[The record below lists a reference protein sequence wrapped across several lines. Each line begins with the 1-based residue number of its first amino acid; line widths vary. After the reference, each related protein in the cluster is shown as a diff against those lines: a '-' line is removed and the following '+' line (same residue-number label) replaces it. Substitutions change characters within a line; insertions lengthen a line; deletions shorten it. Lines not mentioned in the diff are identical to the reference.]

1 MAMQFYLGLFGLAVR
16 VGAVVLVIAWLWIGL
31 WRAGLARGARRTGIA
46 TTCCLLAW
54 CAGAWL
60 LALSGFFASHVA
72 LALPLCWGVC
82 LIWMIPLLR
91 SRSIGAALDNI
102 PPWWL
107 VALQSYRF
115 LAGVIWFG
123 QLAAGRLPAEYA
135 VRAGVTDGLVGLLA
149 VVVAIWVYRGAPG
162 WRVAAIA
169 WNVFGLFDFAVGLD
183 EAAMGLLSGA
193 GFVGT
198 FVPYALAYPVV
209 MIPAFM
215 APLSTDLHV
224 LSLRQ
229 LARSIKREGHPATP
243 VSARAA

>member
-1 MAMQFYLGLFGLAVR
+1 MQSYLGLAGFAVR
-16 VGAVVLVIAWLWIGL
+16 VGTVALVIAWLWIGL
-31 WRAGLARGARRTGIA
+31 RRAGLARSARMTGIA
-46 TTCCLLAW
+46 TTCCLLVW
-54 CAGAWL
+54 FAGAWL

-72 LALPLCWGVC
+72 LALPLCWGMS
-82 LIWMIPLLR
+82 LLWMIPLLR
-91 SRSIGAALDNI
+91 SRSIGAALDSI
-102 PPWWL
+102 PRWWL

-123 QLAAGRLPAEYA
+123 QLAAGRLPAEFA
-135 VRAGVTDGLVGLLA
+135 VRAGVTDALVGLLA
-149 VVVAIWVYRGAPG
+149 VGVAIWVYRGAAG

-169 WNVFGLFDFAVGLD
+169 WNVFGIFDFAVGLD

-193 GFVGT
+193 GLVGT
-198 FVPYALAYPVV
+198 FVPYVLPYPVV

-243 VSARAA
+243 VGARAA